1 MSNSKDA
8 VRKILDAV
16 KADKR
21 TSLTAP
27 EGKLVCDAYGIPV
40 PKEGVA
46 KSAAEAAKIATDM
59 GFPVVMKIVSPDILH
74 KTEAGGVMV
83 GVKTA
88 ADAEK
93 NYATILANAKKYK
106 ADAKIEGIQVQQM
119 LLGGQEVIIGAVT
132 DGSFGKL
139 VAFGLGGVL
148 VEVLKDITFRLAPAT
163 KEDALSMLDGIQAHE
178 MLKGVRGSDPANR
191 DAIAD
196 IIVNVS
202 KLITDFPE
210 IAEMDLNPVFATKS
224 NAIAADVRIVVDF
237 EPKPPRPRP
246 NHDDIVRQ
254 MNRIM
259 KPKSVAVIG
268 ASAENGKIGNSVMK
282 NLINGG
288 YKGEIYPIHPKADEI
303 MGKKVYKSV
312 KDVPGEVDIAV
323 FAIPAN
329 FVAGALIECGEK
341 KVVGAILIPSGY
353 AETGNIKGQEEIQAI
368 GQKYGIRLMGPNI
381 YGFYYTH
388 ANLCATFCTAYD
400 VKGSAALSSQ
410 SGGIGMAIIGFSRSA
425 KMGVS
430 AIVGLG
436 NKSDIDEDDLL
447 TFFEQDDNTQIIAQ
461 HCEDLKDGRAFAEV
475 AKRVS
480 KKKPIVVL
488 KAGRTSAGAK
498 AASSH
503 TGALAGNDKIYE
515 DVFNQS
521 GVIRARSLRDMLEF
535 ARGIPVLPTPKGEN
549 VVIITGAGGSGVLLS
564 DACIDNN
571 LQADDDPA
579 GSRCG
584 VPQVHPAVR
593 RGRQPGR
600 HHRRR
605 AADHLRQHRQ
615 ARARRPAHPFADPRL
630 LAHHRDAADG
640 VCEEHGRGEE
650 RDEGQGH
657 READRGLAGRR
668 HRGRGSRRLSL
679 PERHRRLRLLDR
691 NSGRGAR
698 REVQVGARRGPAVSV
713 NSSHSGMR
721 ASRGPG
727 MRIPGSRCARTGMHG
742 NQARFAFQPSRCH
755 RPIQRR
761 GDGEAGAGRQRID
774 HEILKSGMPARRP
787 ELQNLDHADH
797 HDGDRCREQP
807 VPRIGQA
814 EASPT
819 RTKASAC
826 SPSWPRSECGRKR
839 GGPSVAKVTAAA
851 RSQAMILRMMVI
863 ATG

>member
-1 MSNSKDA
+1 MSHSKDA

-21 TSLTAP
+21 SSLTAP

-46 KSAAEAAKIATDM
+46 KSAAEAVKLATDM

-88 ADAEK
+88 EDVEK

-163 KEDALSMLDGIQAHE
+163 KDDALSMLDGIQAHE

-202 KLITDFPE
+202 QLITDFPE
-210 IAEMDLNPVFATKS
+210 ISEMDLNPVFATKS
-224 NAIAADVRIVVDF
+224 DAIAADVRIVVDF
-237 EPKPPRPRP
+237 APPPPRPRP

-268 ASAENGKIGNSVMK
+268 ASAETGKIGNSVMK

-329 FVAGALIECGEK
+329 FVAAALTECGEK

-353 AETGNIKGQEEIQAI
+353 AETGNMKGQEEIQAI

-564 DACIDNN
+564 DACIDNKLSLMTIPPDLDAAFRKFIPPFGAAGN
-571 LQADDDPA
+571 PVDITGGEPPITYVNTVKLGLEDPRIHSLILGYWHTIVTPPMVFAKNMVEVKNAMKAKGIEKPIVASLA
-579 GSRCG
+579 GDIE
-584 VPQVHPAVR
+584 VEE
-593 RGRQPGR
+593 
-600 HHRRR
+600 
-605 AADHLRQHRQ
+605 AADYLYQNGIV
-615 ARARRPAHPFADPRL
+615 AYAYSTEIPVAVLGAKYKW
-630 LAHHRDAADG
+630 A
-640 VCEEHGRGEE
+640 
-650 RDEGQGH
+650 
-657 READRGLAGRR
+657 
-668 HRGRGSRRLSL
+668 
-679 PERHRRLRLLDR
+679 
-691 NSGRGAR
+691 RGA
-698 REVQVGARRGPAVSV
+698 G
-713 NSSHSGMR
+713 
-721 ASRGPG
+721 
-727 MRIPGSRCARTGMHG
+727 
-742 NQARFAFQPSRCH
+742 
-755 RPIQRR
+755 
-761 GDGEAGAGRQRID
+761 
-774 HEILKSGMPARRP
+774 L
-787 ELQNLDHADH
+787 L
-797 HDGDRCREQP
+797 
-807 VPRIGQA
+807 
-814 EASPT
+814 
-819 RTKASAC
+819 
-826 SPSWPRSECGRKR
+826 
-839 GGPSVAKVTAAA
+839 
-851 RSQAMILRMMVI
+851 
-863 ATG
+863 

>member
-8 VRKILDAV
+8 VRKILDLV

-46 KSAAEAAKIATDM
+46 KSASEAAKIASDM

-88 ADAEK
+88 ADVEK

-106 ADAKIEGIQVQQM
+106 SDAKIGGIQVQQM
-119 LLGGQEVIIGAVT
+119 LLGGQEVIVGAVT

-210 IAEMDLNPVFATKS
+210 IAEMDLNPVFATKDA
-224 NAIAADVRIVVDF
+224 AIAADVRIVVDF
-237 EPKPPRPRP
+237 EPKSPRPRP
-246 NHDDIVRQ
+246 KHDDIVRQ

-259 KPKSVAVIG
+259 KPKAVAVIG

-312 KDVPGEVDIAV
+312 KDVPGEIDIAV
-323 FAIPAN
+323 FTIPASL
-329 FVAGALIECGEK
+329 VAPALIECGEK
-341 KVVGAILIPSGY
+341 KIVGAILIPSGY
-353 AETGNIKGQEEIQAI
+353 AETGNVKGQEEIQAI

-381 YGFYYTH
+381 YGFYYTP

-535 ARGIPVLPTPKGEN
+535 ARGVPILPTPKGEN

-564 DACIDNN
+564 DACIDNKLSLMTIPPDLDAAFRKFIPPFGAAGN
-571 LQADDDPA
+571 PVDITGGEPPITYVNTVKLGLEDPRIHALILGYWHTIVTPPMVFARNMVEVKNEMKAKGIEKPIVASLA
-579 GSRCG
+579 GDIE
-584 VPQVHPAVR
+584 VEE
-593 RGRQPGR
+593 
-600 HHRRR
+600 
-605 AADHLRQHRQ
+605 AADYLYQNGIV
-615 ARARRPAHPFADPRL
+615 AYAYSTEIPVAVLGAKYKW
-630 LAHHRDAADG
+630 A
-640 VCEEHGRGEE
+640 
-650 RDEGQGH
+650 
-657 READRGLAGRR
+657 
-668 HRGRGSRRLSL
+668 
-679 PERHRRLRLLDR
+679 
-691 NSGRGAR
+691 RGA
-698 REVQVGARRGPAVSV
+698 G
-713 NSSHSGMR
+713 
-721 ASRGPG
+721 
-727 MRIPGSRCARTGMHG
+727 
-742 NQARFAFQPSRCH
+742 
-755 RPIQRR
+755 
-761 GDGEAGAGRQRID
+761 
-774 HEILKSGMPARRP
+774 L
-787 ELQNLDHADH
+787 L
-797 HDGDRCREQP
+797 
-807 VPRIGQA
+807 
-814 EASPT
+814 
-819 RTKASAC
+819 
-826 SPSWPRSECGRKR
+826 
-839 GGPSVAKVTAAA
+839 
-851 RSQAMILRMMVI
+851 
-863 ATG
+863 

>member
-1 MSNSKDA
+1 MSHSKDA

-46 KSAAEAAKIATDM
+46 TSAAEAAKIATDM

-74 KTEAGGVMV
+74 KTEAGGVTV
-83 GVKTA
+83 GVKNA
-88 ADAEK
+88 AEAEK
-93 NYATILANAKKYK
+93 SYAAILDNARKYK
-106 ADAKIEGIQVQQM
+106 SDAKIEGIQVQQM

-163 KEDALSMLDGIQAHE
+163 KQDALSMLDGIQAHE

-202 KLITDFPE
+202 QLITDFPE
-210 IAEMDLNPVFATKS
+210 ISEMDLNPVFATK
-224 NAIAADVRIVVDF
+224 ADATAADVRIVVDF
-237 EPKPPRPRP
+237 TPSAPRPRP

-259 KPKSVAVIG
+259 KPKAVAVIG

-288 YKGEIYPIHPKADEI
+288 YQGEIYPIHPKADEI

-312 KDVPGEVDIAV
+312 KDVPGEIDIAV
-323 FAIPAN
+323 FAIPASL
-329 FVAGALIECGEK
+329 VAPALVECGEK
-341 KVVGAILIPSGY
+341 KIVGAILIPSGY
-353 AETGNIKGQEEIQAI
+353 AETGNVKGQEEIQAI

-564 DACIDNN
+564 DACIDNKLSLMTIPPDLDAAFRKFIPPFGAAGN
-571 LQADDDPA
+571 PVDITGGEPPITYVNTVKLGLEDPRIHALILGYWHTIVTPPMVFARNMVEVKNAMKAKGIEKPIVASLA
-579 GSRCG
+579 GDIE
-584 VPQVHPAVR
+584 VEE
-593 RGRQPGR
+593 
-600 HHRRR
+600 
-605 AADHLRQHRQ
+605 AADYLYQNGIV
-615 ARARRPAHPFADPRL
+615 AYAYSTEIPVAVLGAKYKW
-630 LAHHRDAADG
+630 A
-640 VCEEHGRGEE
+640 
-650 RDEGQGH
+650 
-657 READRGLAGRR
+657 
-668 HRGRGSRRLSL
+668 
-679 PERHRRLRLLDR
+679 
-691 NSGRGAR
+691 RGA
-698 REVQVGARRGPAVSV
+698 G
-713 NSSHSGMR
+713 
-721 ASRGPG
+721 
-727 MRIPGSRCARTGMHG
+727 
-742 NQARFAFQPSRCH
+742 
-755 RPIQRR
+755 
-761 GDGEAGAGRQRID
+761 
-774 HEILKSGMPARRP
+774 L
-787 ELQNLDHADH
+787 L
-797 HDGDRCREQP
+797 
-807 VPRIGQA
+807 
-814 EASPT
+814 
-819 RTKASAC
+819 
-826 SPSWPRSECGRKR
+826 
-839 GGPSVAKVTAAA
+839 
-851 RSQAMILRMMVI
+851 
-863 ATG
+863 

>member
-1 MSNSKDA
+1 MSHSKDA

-46 KSAAEAAKIATDM
+46 KSAAEAVKLATGM

-88 ADAEK
+88 EDVEK
-93 NYATILANAKKYK
+93 NYAAILANAKKYK

-163 KEDALSMLDGIQAHE
+163 KQDALSMLDGIQAHE

-191 DAIAD
+191 DAIAG

-202 KLITDFPE
+202 QLITDFPE
-210 IAEMDLNPVFATKS
+210 ISEMDLNPVFATKS
-224 NAIAADVRIVVDF
+224 DAIAADVRIVVDF

-268 ASAENGKIGNSVMK
+268 ASAETGKIGNSVMK

-329 FVAGALIECGEK
+329 FVAAALTECGEK

-353 AETGNIKGQEEIQAI
+353 AETGNMKGQEEIQAI

-564 DACIDNN
+564 DACIDNKLSLMQIPPDLDAAFRKFIPPFGAAGN
-571 LQADDDPA
+571 PVDITGGEPPITYVNTVKLGLEDPRIHSLILGYWHTIVTPPMVFARNMVEVKNAMKAKGIEKPIVASLA
-579 GSRCG
+579 GDIE
-584 VPQVHPAVR
+584 VEE
-593 RGRQPGR
+593 
-600 HHRRR
+600 
-605 AADHLRQHRQ
+605 AADYLYQNGIV
-615 ARARRPAHPFADPRL
+615 AYAYSTEIPVAVLGAKYKW
-630 LAHHRDAADG
+630 A
-640 VCEEHGRGEE
+640 
-650 RDEGQGH
+650 
-657 READRGLAGRR
+657 
-668 HRGRGSRRLSL
+668 
-679 PERHRRLRLLDR
+679 
-691 NSGRGAR
+691 RGA
-698 REVQVGARRGPAVSV
+698 G
-713 NSSHSGMR
+713 
-721 ASRGPG
+721 
-727 MRIPGSRCARTGMHG
+727 
-742 NQARFAFQPSRCH
+742 
-755 RPIQRR
+755 
-761 GDGEAGAGRQRID
+761 
-774 HEILKSGMPARRP
+774 L
-787 ELQNLDHADH
+787 L
-797 HDGDRCREQP
+797 
-807 VPRIGQA
+807 
-814 EASPT
+814 
-819 RTKASAC
+819 
-826 SPSWPRSECGRKR
+826 
-839 GGPSVAKVTAAA
+839 
-851 RSQAMILRMMVI
+851 
-863 ATG
+863 

>member
-1 MSNSKDA
+1 MSHSKDA

-16 KADKR
+16 KTDKR

-27 EGKLVCDAYGIPV
+27 EGKLVCDAYRIPV

-46 KSAAEAAKIATDM
+46 KSADEAVKLATGM

-88 ADAEK
+88 ADVET

-106 ADAKIEGIQVQQM
+106 SDAKIEGIQVQQM

-202 KLITDFPE
+202 QLITEFPE
-210 IAEMDLNPVFATKS
+210 ISEMDLNPVFATKS
-224 NAIAADVRIVVDF
+224 DAIAADVRIVVDF

-268 ASAENGKIGNSVMK
+268 ASAETGKIGNSVMK

-329 FVAGALIECGEK
+329 FVAAALIECGEK

-368 GQKYGIRLMGPNI
+368 GQKYGVRLMGPNI

-564 DACIDNN
+564 DACIDNKLSLMQIPPDLDAAFRKFIPPFGAAGN
-571 LQADDDPA
+571 PVDITGGEPPITYVNTVKLGLEDPRIHSLILGYWHTIVTPPMVFAKNMVEVKNAMKAKGIEKPIVASLA
-579 GSRCG
+579 GDIE
-584 VPQVHPAVR
+584 VEE
-593 RGRQPGR
+593 
-600 HHRRR
+600 
-605 AADHLRQHRQ
+605 AADYLYQNGIV
-615 ARARRPAHPFADPRL
+615 AYAYSTEIPVAVLGAKYKW
-630 LAHHRDAADG
+630 A
-640 VCEEHGRGEE
+640 
-650 RDEGQGH
+650 
-657 READRGLAGRR
+657 
-668 HRGRGSRRLSL
+668 
-679 PERHRRLRLLDR
+679 
-691 NSGRGAR
+691 RGA
-698 REVQVGARRGPAVSV
+698 G
-713 NSSHSGMR
+713 
-721 ASRGPG
+721 
-727 MRIPGSRCARTGMHG
+727 
-742 NQARFAFQPSRCH
+742 
-755 RPIQRR
+755 
-761 GDGEAGAGRQRID
+761 
-774 HEILKSGMPARRP
+774 L
-787 ELQNLDHADH
+787 L
-797 HDGDRCREQP
+797 
-807 VPRIGQA
+807 
-814 EASPT
+814 
-819 RTKASAC
+819 
-826 SPSWPRSECGRKR
+826 
-839 GGPSVAKVTAAA
+839 
-851 RSQAMILRMMVI
+851 
-863 ATG
+863 